1 MAVLARTP
9 TACKAA
15 PENTGKAGV
24 KRSDPAG
31 PNLQDRLSG
40 TVLQDHIFPSTSR
53 VIRNDRVDGRSSDHP
68 TSSWNVSSRA
78 RVIRWVGIDLVTPD
92 SGAAESYRKADLRIR
107 QLLLGD
113 GSATPGLVRGEEFRL
128 RVTAELRRMR
138 DAFNAVVLESE
149 GGRAETAESR
159 IADLEEELL
168 RIASFRTRVLQMW
181 PDAEVPALLTPAEAA
196 QAARVSVG
204 TIYRAVRNGQ
214 IRAVRLTDR
223 RRGAVRIPT
232 SELRRLL
239 DGARR

>member
-1 MAVLARTP
+1 M
-9 TACKAA
+9 
-15 PENTGKAGV
+15 
-24 KRSDPAG
+24 
-31 PNLQDRLSG
+31 
-40 TVLQDHIFPSTSR
+40 
-53 VIRNDRVDGRSSDHP
+53 
-68 TSSWNVSSRA
+68 
-78 RVIRWVGIDLVTPD
+78 IRWVGIDLVTPD

-214 IRAVRLTDR
+214 VRAVRLTDR